1 MTTRADDVERA
12 DAIAGARET
21 APLLDVIAHDAHDGD
36 DEDAQHHHHRKVL
49 RAKIGVVSALA
60 LVGAGAL
67 CATAFGTVSSLG
79 GASTG
84 ATSSIDGDALDARAS
99 LGQAASGAGVVD
111 DRAAGLGDA
120 WVDRFGKLNEGE
132 IKELARKDLAGKREG
147 FGLPVFLHLPKNG
160 GTAIETAL
168 GHVGVAAGFCHLPKY
183 GPARPYRLR
192 RRAVGFEEWHTP
204 PAEHVPDSWTIVRN
218 PYKRAASDFIWSI
231 RLTPGGIF
239 DALNPGYSNF
249 NCERFQDFVKDSI
262 KGLVASD
269 LRKCYQEKRY
279 TMQGMGE
286 CDATVPES
294 SHLDCGSHALPQSVM
309 AAAADRVFKLE
320 TCFDPQPGKCGDA
333 RNGNQMDNIVGFM
346 RAHYHPAARLDQS
359 INAWNHNIEKP
370 DLEPCFE
377 GFDPDVLRD
386 FNDVYANDLE
396 QFRYVRKQPKSTPGS
411 GFDEQSRPNHRP
423 GQNLGS
429 LQRSLPPGEVVQDV
443 SGPGCL

>member
-36 DEDAQHHHHRKVL
+36 DVNAPSSSSKVL

-84 ATSSIDGDALDARAS
+84 ATSSIDGDALDAGNRWDRRA
-99 LGQAASGAGVVD
+99 ARGVVG
-111 DRAAGLGDA
+111 DRAGLGDA
-120 WVDRFGKLNEGE
+120 WVDRFETERRGDQR
-132 IKELARKDLAGKREG
+132 ARAERLAGKRRG

-160 GTAIETAL
+160 ARRSRKRRWVTWASPRGSVICLNTDRRDRTGCADARWDSRSGTRLPRSTSRTRGPSL
-168 GHVGVAAGFCHLPKY
+168 GIRTSGG
-183 GPARPYRLR
+183 GP
-192 RRAVGFEEWHTP
+192 
-204 PAEHVPDSWTIVRN
+204 
-218 PYKRAASDFIWSI
+218 FIWSI

-286 CDATVPES
+286 SRRQPVPS
-294 SHLDCGSHALPQSVM
+294 
-309 AAAADRVFKLE
+309 
-320 TCFDPQPGKCGDA
+320 
-333 RNGNQMDNIVGFM
+333 
-346 RAHYHPAARLDQS
+346 
-359 INAWNHNIEKP
+359 
-370 DLEPCFE
+370 
-377 GFDPDVLRD
+377 
-386 FNDVYANDLE
+386 
-396 QFRYVRKQPKSTPGS
+396 
-411 GFDEQSRPNHRP
+411 
-423 GQNLGS
+423 
-429 LQRSLPPGEVVQDV
+429 
-443 SGPGCL
+443 